1 MGRISMTR
9 SPPLRFSILTW
20 RENIERERSGQP
32 HLGNGDLADLG
43 VGEDDQLPLQ
53 ADGPTRFGC
62 LADWR
67 LGPATGG
74 LQEDGVGGVG
84 GAGGAG
90 DARGLL
96 AAPHHL
102 AGDGEAG
109 LVLAQSSRF
118 VEDGH
123 SDRLGRLED
132 AGTEGEREEGRLE
145 DGSPL
150 DEVLAGVGHGHL
162 TAAALTQPGGVQGQ
176 LLHTQYEAGH

>member
-1 MGRISMTR
+1 M
-9 SPPLRFSILTW
+9 PY
-20 RENIERERSGQP
+20 
-32 HLGNGDLADLG
+32 LGNGDLANLG
-43 VGEDDQLPLQ
+43 VGEHDQIPLQ
-53 ADGPTRFGC
+53 PHGPTRLGS
-62 LADWR
+62 LAAWS
-67 LGPATGG
+67 LGAATAG
-74 LQEDGVGGVG
+74 LEQDGVGSG
-84 GAGGAG
+84 GPG
-90 DARGLL
+90 GLL

-150 DEVLAGVGHGHL
+150 DQVLAGVGHRHL